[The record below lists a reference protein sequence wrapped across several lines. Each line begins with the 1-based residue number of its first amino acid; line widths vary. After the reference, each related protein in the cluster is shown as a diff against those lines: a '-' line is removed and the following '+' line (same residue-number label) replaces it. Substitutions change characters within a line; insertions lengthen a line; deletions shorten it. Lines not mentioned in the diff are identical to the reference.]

1 MRFWNKSLRVMSAV
15 TPKADIIRSH
25 YDVRFVPEADV
36 EKSAEK
42 KVVAAGPFAGMSASG
57 H

>member
-1 MRFWNKSLRVMSAV
+1 MSAV